1 MCFARL
7 TASCGLLDSGV
18 EGRFHSKSGL
28 TGGLGYKQL
37 SVAIWQPVA
46 GKKAVINT
54 LVGAKVTG
62 TGMLHG
68 KPVQFKCVLVGDR
81 DNSKPNTLVVMVV
94 ASEGAMKRQSRQI
107 APALD
112 SVRAQYTK

>member
-62 TGMLHG
+62 TGLLHG

-81 DNSKPNTLVVMVV
+81 DKPNKLVVIMV
-94 ASEGAMKRQSRQI
+94 ASEGAMKQQSRQI
-107 APALD
+107 VSALD
-112 SVRAQYTK
+112 SVRAQDAK

>member
-1 MCFARL
+1 M
-7 TASCGLLDSGV
+7 
-18 EGRFHSKSGL
+18 
-28 TGGLGYKQL
+28 GYNQL

-46 GKKAVINT
+46 GEKAVINT

-81 DNSKPNTLVVMVV
+81 DNSKPNTLVVIVV
-94 ASEGAMKRQSRQI
+94 ASEGAMKQQFRQI
-107 APALD
+107 ASALY
-112 SVRAQYTK
+112 SVCAQDAK

>member
-1 MCFARL
+1 M
-7 TASCGLLDSGV
+7 
-18 EGRFHSKSGL
+18 
-28 TGGLGYKQL
+28 TGGLGYNQL

-46 GKKAVINT
+46 GEKAVINT

-81 DNSKPNTLVVMVV
+81 
-94 ASEGAMKRQSRQI
+94 E
-107 APALD
+107 
-112 SVRAQYTK
+112 